1 MPIRILAVTMLV
13 GWLAAAQPRTPVVVE
28 LFTSEGCSSCPPADN
43 VLARLERYPP
53 DPAIEVIALSE
64 HVDYWNQLGWQD
76 RFSSPLFSARQQDYG
91 RALRLTSVYTPQ
103 MVVNGRV
110 ELVGSDAAR
119 AAQAI
124 RQAAQMPRATVEIS
138 LASPDTLR
146 LKVESLP
153 PGTQEAEILL
163 AVTESG
169 IESNVAGGENNG
181 RRLRHTGVVR
191 SLVSLGRLNTGKAG
205 AYSADARLNL
215 SPEWRREN
223 LKLVLFVQDRTSRRI
238 LGAATLRP

>member
-1 MPIRILAVTMLV
+1 VPIRILAVTMLL
-13 GWLAAAQPRTPVVVE
+13 GGLAAAQPRTPVVVE

-91 RALRLTSVYTPQ
+91 RAMRLTSVYTPQ
-103 MVVNGRV
+103 MVVNGRA

-119 AAQAI
+119 AAREI
-124 RQAAQMPRATVEIS
+124 RQAAQEPRAAVEIS

-153 PGTQEAEILL
+153 PGTREADILL
-163 AVTESG
+163 AVAESG

-191 SLVSLGRLNTGKAG
+191 SLVSLGRLTTGKAG

-215 SPEWRREN
+215 SPEWRRDN